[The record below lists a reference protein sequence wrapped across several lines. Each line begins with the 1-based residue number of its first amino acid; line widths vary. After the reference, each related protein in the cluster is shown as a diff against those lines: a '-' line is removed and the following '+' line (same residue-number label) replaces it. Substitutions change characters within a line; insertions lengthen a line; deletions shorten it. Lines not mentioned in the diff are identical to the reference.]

1 MATRW
6 WIAILWILY
15 AFLCYLMWCI
25 MMQYIPYNTDV
36 AFLQIKQ
43 DVIGLPYYRVA
54 FFTHVYTSML
64 VLPAGIL
71 QFSKW
76 IRSHLPR
83 LHRSA
88 GWMYSIVLILFVAPS
103 GFIMG
108 IHANGGL
115 SSQIAFCLLALLW
128 FYFTLMALLKIK
140 KKDFRAHQQ
149 FMIRSFA
156 LTLSAITLR
165 GWKYILVLFFHPH
178 PIDVYRL
185 TAWLGWGLNLLV
197 AEIIILYYLQKNKN
211 PSYF

>member
-1 MATRW
+1 M
-6 WIAILWILY
+6 L
-15 AFLCYLMWCI
+15 
-25 MMQYIPYNTDV
+25 QYIPYNTDV

-43 DVIGLPYYRVA
+43 DVISLPYYRLA

-76 IRSHLPR
+76 IRSHLPA

-88 GWMYSIVLILFVAPS
+88 GWMYSFVLLLFIAPS

-115 SSQIAFCLLALLW
+115 GSQIAFCLLSILW
-128 FYFTLMALLKIK
+128 IYFTLMALWKIK
-140 KKDFRAHQQ
+140 QRDMLSHQH

-165 GWKYILVLFFHPH
+165 GWKYVLVMLFHPH
-178 PIDVYRL
+178 PMDVYRI
-185 TAWLGWGLNLLV
+185 TAWLGWGLNLLI
-197 AEIIILYYLQKNKN
+197 AEMMIA
-211 PSYF
+211 YFFSPKKIQAT

>member
-6 WIAILWILY
+6 IVGIIWLVY
-15 AFLCYLMWCI
+15 AYFCYLMLDI
-25 MMQYIPYNTDV
+25 MLQYIPYNTDV

-43 DVIGLPYYRVA
+43 NVISLPYYRLA

-76 IRSHLPR
+76 IRSHLPA

-88 GWMYSIVLILFVAPS
+88 GWMYSFVLLLFIAPS

-115 SSQIAFCLLALLW
+115 GSQIAFCLLSILW
-128 FYFTLMALLKIK
+128 IYFTLMALWKIK
-140 KKDFRAHQQ
+140 QRDMLSHQH

-165 GWKYILVLFFHPH
+165 GWKYVLVMLFHPH
-178 PIDVYRL
+178 PMDVYRI
-185 TAWLGWGLNLLV
+185 TAWLGWGLNLLI
-197 AEIIILYYLQKNKN
+197 AEMMIA
-211 PSYF
+211 YFFSPKKIQAT